1 MLAGEYEMDACAAG
15 ASAQMRVCAW
25 PRGAA
30 GLREIFLNVG
40 ALPLA
45 NTNTWRCTCEHCIR
59 VFLVCD
65 YRRIPGFLRT
75 SVASC
80 SECVRLRACDRMRMR
95 AKGLHH
101 LRPVMM
107 RIRP

>member
-30 GLREIFLNVG
+30 GFREVFLTVG

-45 NTNTWRCTCEHCIR
+45 NQGRCSCCLLYTLYAPATKRGVTLCGRGTLVITN
-59 VFLVCD
+59 
-65 YRRIPGFLRT
+65 
-75 SVASC
+75 SVY
-80 SECVRLRACDRMRMR
+80 
-95 AKGLHH
+95 
-101 LRPVMM
+101 PTVMLLE
-107 RIRP
+107 